1 MRIWI
6 LILLAPLL
14 ALADQAISY
23 ALTGAACTGPDRLP
37 LHGLH
42 LVFLVAAIA
51 ATVLAWQLRSD
62 VPAAEDPVA
71 RRRRFLA
78 GLATGTGVISVLAIA
93 AFWIPGWVLSPCFG

>member
-23 ALTGAACTGPDRLP
+23 ALAGSACTGHDRLP

-51 ATVLAWQLRSD
+51 ATVLAWQLRAD
-62 VPAAEDPVA
+62 VPAAEDTQT
-71 RRRRFLA
+71 RRRRFLT
-78 GLATGTGVISVLAIA
+78 GIATATGVISALAIV
-93 AFWIPGWVLSPCFG
+93 AFRIPGWVLSPCFG